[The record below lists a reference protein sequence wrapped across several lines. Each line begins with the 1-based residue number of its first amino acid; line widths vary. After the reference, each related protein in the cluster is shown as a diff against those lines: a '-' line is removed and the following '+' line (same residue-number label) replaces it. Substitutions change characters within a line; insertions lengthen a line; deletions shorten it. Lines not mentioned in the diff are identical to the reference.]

1 MIALQDKRI
10 PTNRGLRLLV
20 DEFHLTKK
28 EDNGY
33 KKIFVGQDIISG
45 DNNCADLRECA
56 VKCYK
61 NFGGKVIRGPYT
73 PPRVDSLFRKME
85 KYFNETLIRQPYQMA
100 LVRKEPNG
108 NLSTLVLQH
117 WTNKQVRPPRKS
129 DKGTIKIF
137 YNVNPSEISKNVRP
151 RTPVRNKTLPYKKK
165 LIRNAHL
172 RYLLNAGL
180 TIAIGLGMGIF
191 ITDFLISDKSI
202 NKPKST
208 LDQFFGD
215 VSNATKYLK
224 QMLDNEREQ
233 TKKQN

>member
-1 MIALQDKRI
+1 MVTLQDNRI
-10 PTNRGLRLLV
+10 PTNQGLRRLV

-33 KKIFVGQDIISG
+33 KNIFVGHDEIPG
-45 DNNCADLRECA
+45 GNNCADLRECA

-61 NFGGKVIRGPYT
+61 YFGGKVIRGPYT

-85 KYFNETLIRQPYQMA
+85 KYFNESLIRQPYQMA
-100 LVRKEPNG
+100 LVRNEPNG

-117 WTNKQVRPPRKS
+117 WTNKQVRSPRIS

-137 YNVNPSEISKNVRP
+137 YNVNPSEISNNVSLRISTRKKSLP
-151 RTPVRNKTLPYKKK
+151 FTNKLSHNPQ
-165 LIRNAHL
+165 L
-172 RYLLNAGL
+172 RYLLSAGI
-180 TIAIGLGMGIF
+180 TIILALGMGIL
-191 ITDFLISDKSI
+191 ITDFLISDKSL

-208 LDQFFGD
+208 LNQFFGD

-233 TKKQN
+233 TKNQY